1 MRYFFFL
8 QIQMSISQKFYPKKC
23 VNCRDTTVGYFRCN
37 SSGIDPGKIG
47 NRNDSG
53 SFSFTRDGDCDAE
66 QHPKKNADNARE
78 PICQSGVLRT
88 NCIDCLDRTLVAQ
101 FAYGLE
107 ALGRQLYAMGLSNG
121 PKVDLDSG
129 IAATLM
135 EMYQS
140 MGDALAIQYGGSAL
154 GLLLYV

>member
-23 VNCRDTTVGYFRCN
+23 VNCRDTIVGYFRCN
-37 SSGIDPGKIG
+37 SSMIDPGKIG
-47 NRNDSG
+47 NINDSG
-53 SFSFTRDGDCDAE
+53 SFSFTRDGDCDVE

-88 NCIDCLDRTLVAQ
+88 NCIGCLDRTLVEQ

-107 ALGRQLYAMGLSNG
+107 DLGHQFVFYGIV
-121 PKVDLDSG
+121 KWTQSG
-129 IAATLM
+129 
-135 EMYQS
+135 S
-140 MGDALAIQYGGSAL
+140 
-154 GLLLYV
+154 